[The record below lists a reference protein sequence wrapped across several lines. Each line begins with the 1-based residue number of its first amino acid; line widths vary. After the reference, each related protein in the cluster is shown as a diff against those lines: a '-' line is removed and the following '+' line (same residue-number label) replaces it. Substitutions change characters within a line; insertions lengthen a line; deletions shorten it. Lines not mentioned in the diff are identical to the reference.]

1 MAELSSTRELSLRE
15 YLLTQNEG
23 LFIDERWER
32 EYKSKYVV
40 AAGGRVYLRELM
52 ELRLWISESG
62 KRSIQETWRA
72 SRVRMVQSKRGDEAS
87 EVRKV
92 RLARRRYWMHKE
104 WPAEYFDCGREWTLS
119 NLQVVD
125 KHINPSY
132 VDGDGCS
139 KAEATNTIHRWII
152 RQTWRKLPENSKS
165 KMEIEPEADVLRVDR
180 PTRGAGDKLMGTKSK
195 RIWPRCS
202 EVVDVGRNDR
212 LRQTKASKLEAAKIP
227 IMTFLTPC
235 EWHYVKMGSDRWKGV
250 PPLVTWESG
259 PAQVDYHLWM
269 NVTEARRRSTKA
281 MGEPREDT
289 TSSWMDCHSK
299 KRLPAWHLHPYD
311 TASRPV
317 RRARR

>member
-15 YLLTQNEG
+15 YLLKQNEG

-32 EYKSKYVV
+32 EYKSKYAV
-40 AAGGRVYLRELM
+40 AAEGRVYFRELM
-52 ELRLWISESG
+52 ELRLWISECG
-62 KRSIQETWRA
+62 KRSIQEIWRA
-72 SRVRMVQSKRGDEAS
+72 RRVRKVQSKRSKKTSEAC
-87 EVRKV
+87 EV
-92 RLARRRYWMHKE
+92 RLARRKYWMHKE

-139 KAEATNTIHRWII
+139 KAEATNTIHRWVI
-152 RQTWRKLPENSKS
+152 RQTWQKLPENSNS
-165 KMEIEPEADVLRVDR
+165 KMEIEPEHDVLRVVQ
-180 PTRGAGDKLMGTKSK
+180 PTRGAGEKLMGTKSK
-195 RIWPRCS
+195 RIWPGCS
-202 EVVDVGRNDR
+202 KVVDVGRNDS
-212 LRQTKASKLEAAKIP
+212 LRQTKASELDAKKIP
-227 IMTFLTPC
+227 IMTFLKPC
-235 EWHYVKMGSDRWKGV
+235 EWHYVKKGSDRWKGV

-259 PAQVDYHLWM
+259 SAQVDYHRWM
-269 NVTEARRRSTKA
+269 DVMEAGRNSTKA
-281 MGEPREDT
+281 MGEPREDM
-289 TSSWMDCHSK
+289 TSSRMDGPSK